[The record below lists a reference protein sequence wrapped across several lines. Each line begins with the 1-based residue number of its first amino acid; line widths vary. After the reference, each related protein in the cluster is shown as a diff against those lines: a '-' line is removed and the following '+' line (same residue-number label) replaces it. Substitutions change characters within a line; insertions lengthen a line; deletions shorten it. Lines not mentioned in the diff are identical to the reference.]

1 MTVTHIPPEMA
12 EFTHW
17 LGGLAARAERAGGW
31 WAVFAERDPDGLG
44 ACLEGTEL
52 LPWDVVASLLQDVGE
67 DPGHARGLYAAA
79 AGVHD
84 LRPGGAE
91 ALAARRALME
101 DERRHAGA
109 RIQELDLLLLT
120 HPDPDS
126 GEAARLAHDLAWTR
140 DDLAR
145 ATARI
150 ADLTDRLDRLRA
162 APAPGTGP
170 DGGPPPA
177 PERRRPRGAR
187 YAWVEDDAGAGGP
200 APSAVPEPPAGGA
213 EPRGARFRLRTA
225 PRTDPTAPAAPGAAS
240 GPAHAAPGSASAA
253 SGSAPAAPGA
263 ASAVPDEAEEAARAA
278 VNAVYAL
285 RRLRAQ
291 GRTGE
296 AHVLL
301 CEALVGPPARLPA
314 LAGELHRAGFGAD
327 WGTLLWEAA
336 SLPPARL
343 AAVAG
348 ALADAGRADDCEQLL
363 RQGLA
368 RPVEELAGAVA
379 ALVAEGHD
387 REARALLTAFLRVRT
402 PEEAARLAAV
412 HPALL
417 VPRLG
422 AAARAL
428 SAADD
433 RALRHA
439 LRVGG
444 VLGD

>member
-1 MTVTHIPPEMA
+1 MTVTHIPTRMA

-17 LGGLAARAERAGGW
+17 LNGLAARAEQVGGW
-31 WAVFAERDPDGLG
+31 WAVFAERDPEGLR
-44 ACLEGTEL
+44 ACLDGTEL
-52 LPWDVVASLLQDVGE
+52 LPWDVVESLLRDVGE
-67 DPGHARGLYAAA
+67 APGRGRELYEAA
-79 AGVHD
+79 AGAHD
-84 LRPGGAE
+84 RTPGGAE
-91 ALAARRALME
+91 ALVARRDAME
-101 DERRHAGA
+101 EERRRAEA
-109 RIQELDLLLLT
+109 RIEALERHLGA
-120 HPDPDS
+120 HPAP
-126 GEAARLAHDLAWTR
+126 GPEEATRLAHDLAWTR
-140 DDLAR
+140 DDHAR
-145 ATARI
+145 ATARL
-150 ADLTDRLDRLRA
+150 ADLTARLGRLHAPTGQDEAPPGRA
-162 APAPGTGP
+162 AADGPAP
-170 DGGPPPA
+170 A
-177 PERRRPRGAR
+177 AVRRRPRGAR
-187 YAWVEDDAGAGGP
+187 YAWTEAGDVAEEAAP
-200 APSAVPEPPAGGA
+200 AAVPELPVGGG
-213 EPRGARFRLRTA
+213 EPPRGARFRGRTGSRTA
-225 PRTDPTAPAAPGAAS
+225 APDAPAPGTAAA
-240 GPAHAAPGSASAA
+240 G
-253 SGSAPAAPGA
+253 GA
-263 ASAVPDEAEEAARAA
+263 DEAEEAVRAA

-301 CEALVGPPARLPA
+301 CEALGGPPGRLPA

-368 RPVEELAGAVA
+368 RPVEELTGAVA
-379 ALVAEGHD
+379 ALVAEARE
-387 REARALLTAFLRVRT
+387 REAHALLTAFIRVRT

-412 HPALL
+412 DPVLL

-444 VLGD
+444 VLGP

>member
-1 MTVTHIPPEMA
+1 MTVTHIPSEMA

-31 WAVFAERDPDGLG
+31 WAVFAERDPGGLS
-44 ACLEGTEL
+44 ACLEGAEL

-67 DPGHARGLYAAA
+67 DPGPARGLYAAA
-79 AGVHD
+79 AGAHD
-84 LRPGGAE
+84 RRPGGAE

-101 DERRHAGA
+101 EEHRHAGN
-109 RIQELDLLLLT
+109 RIRELDQLLLS
-120 HPDPDS
+120 HPEPDS
-126 GEAARLAHDLAWTR
+126 AQAARLAHDLAWTR

-145 ATARI
+145 AAGRV

-162 APAPGTGP
+162 APAPAPGP
-170 DGGPPPA
+170 HASPPPA

-187 YAWVEDDAGAGGP
+187 YAWAADDDATGGP
-200 APSAVPEPPAGGA
+200 APAAVPELPAGGA
-213 EPRGARFRLRTA
+213 EPRGARFRVPAAERAAA
-225 PRTDPTAPAAPGAAS
+225 PAGPGGAAPGD
-240 GPAHAAPGSASAA
+240 G
-253 SGSAPAAPGA
+253 
-263 ASAVPDEAEEAARAA
+263 EAAEAAERAA
-278 VNAVYAL
+278 ANAVYAL
-285 RRLRAQ
+285 QRLRAQ

-301 CEALVGPPARLPA
+301 CEALGGPPARLPA
-314 LAGELHRAGFGAD
+314 LAAALHRAGFGAD
-327 WGTLLWEAA
+327 WATLLWEAA

-387 REARALLTAFLRVRT
+387 REVHTLLTAFIRVRT

-422 AAARAL
+422 VAARAL

-444 VLGD
+444 VLGG